1 MSEMKQ
7 RRTQGGPGGG
17 HGPMGGM
24 SAPVVKAKDF
34 KGGFKKIGRVSVAVQ
49 MADGSC
55 LHFGDFVLSIRDCR
69 TKNHGFGHR

>member
-17 HGPMGGM
+17 HGPMGG
-24 SAPVVKAKDF
+24 S
-34 KGGFKKIGRVSVAVQ
+34 GGESEGLQRRIQKIGRVSVAVQ

>member
-34 KGGFKKIGRVSVAVQ
+34 KGGFKNWPRI
-49 MADGSC
+49 
-55 LHFGDFVLSIRDCR
+55 CR
-69 TKNHGFGHR
+69 RSNG